1 MQASQEPMEK
11 LETRIGRVLSK
22 LGDFRARNSKLCKQE
37 RHRFRLGPPLREDD
51 LNGFEEKFEV
61 KLPEAYRQFLLI
73 GGDGGAGP
81 IYGLLSFKEW
91 SEQALRGEKYF
102 GKGYLSRPCPI
113 WPYMPECV
121 GEVVRPST
129 IWKHLGEGTITIAE
143 AGCCQSVL
151 LIVTGKYRGR
161 VAYIDQEQNGAPYMT
176 TDLDFLAWYERWVD
190 ALPRGWDVRGFG
202 PGIQGD
208 ASAIL
213 QILSDE
219 ATNPLEKEEALNTI
233 RSMPNLIEGMEHHV
247 NLALA
252 SPFCFVRLA
261 ALQVVEKHHLVS
273 AASQLF
279 ALAGDASAQ
288 IRRMAA
294 FAIRSAKPVGWQEVL
309 LGLLDDPEHEVM
321 FPALCGLLAERA
333 LTQNDLRSLVTASEP
348 DRRSSGL
355 YAWGEMGFSPDGETW
370 IESRMTDFEERVRCQ
385 LVMSAHKAGWNSLQP
400 MLRQM
405 LVNNPADEYF
415 IQPRMKLSQQ
425 SVWQAIKSA
434 FHNVRS

>member
-11 LETRIGRVLSK
+11 LETRISRVLNK
-22 LGDFRARNSKLCKQE
+22 LSDYRARYPKLCKQE
-37 RHRFRLGPPLREDD
+37 RHGFRLGPPLREDD
-51 LNGFEEKFEV
+51 LNGFEKKFEV

-91 SEQALRGEKYF
+91 SEQALGGEKYF

-121 GEVVRPST
+121 GEDVRPIT

-143 AGCCQSVL
+143 AGCCKSLL
-151 LIVTGKYRGR
+151 LIVTGKYQGR
-161 VAYIDQEQNGAPYMT
+161 VVYIDEEENGAPYMT
-176 TDLDFLAWYERWVD
+176 TDHDFIAWYERWVD
-190 ALPRGWDVRGFG
+190 ALLQGWDVRCFG

-213 QILSDE
+213 QILSNE
-219 ATNPLEKEEALNTI
+219 ATNPLDKEEALNTI
-233 RSMPNLIEGMEHHV
+233 RTMPNLIEGMEHHV

-279 ALAGDASAQ
+279 ALTGDTSTQ

-294 FAIRSAKPVGWQEVL
+294 FAIRSAKPAGWQEVL
-309 LGLLDDPEHEVM
+309 LRLLDDPEHEVM
-321 FPALCGLLAERA
+321 FPALCGLFREKA
-333 LTQNDLRSLVTASEP
+333 LTPTDLRPLVTASDS
-348 DRRSSGL
+348 DRRASGI
-355 YAWGEMGFSPDGETW
+355 YAWGEMGFSPEGETW
-370 IESRMTDFEERVRCQ
+370 IEAMITDPDERVRRE
-385 LVMSAHKAGWNSLQP
+385 LVMSAHKAGWKNLQP

-405 LVNNPADEYF
+405 LDYNPADEPF
-415 IQPRMKLSQQ
+415 IKRRLRMSMR
-425 SVWQAIKSA
+425 SVWQAIKSV
-434 FHNVRS
+434 FQNSRS